1 MGKNWGGCKNERGG
15 RAGALRR
22 GSCLWLRGTRQR
34 LPFQPPFWS
43 PDEAQAVDLCPGCSC
58 WGAEGTSRRDEE
70 LGGSHGVSGC
80 GHGGWLNKTHD
91 VCTPRSVL
99 IPSPCFSS
107 NYLASELGPFL
118 MHKSTLRHDFLT
130 KLCAFQKGTTAQSLA
145 ISTPFEFLDPVA

>member
-70 LGGSHGVSGC
+70 LGGSHGVCLDADTAAGSIK
-80 GHGGWLNKTHD
+80 HTTFVPLVLSSFPARVSPLITWLLSW
-91 VCTPRSVL
+91 VR
-99 IPSPCFSS
+99 F
-107 NYLASELGPFL
+107 
-118 MHKSTLRHDFLT
+118 
-130 KLCAFQKGTTAQSLA
+130 
-145 ISTPFEFLDPVA
+145 